1 MVVEKVK
8 DINKCIQEFEKFYT
22 LLMQNAPDDYMP
34 WFFPCKPNRKDPSPL
49 AIINIDKE
57 SKGSWHHESARL
69 SKDQCIEH
77 IKAGNNIGI
86 SARKDDIL
94 IIGDIDDE
102 KYFDQLPKNTLTVTS
117 RKRQGWHFFGW
128 NKDDSAK
135 INLPTDSGE
144 MRSDNQ
150 YVLAP
155 GSFVPTENN
164 NNPDAGYYTVK
175 EAVLPRLLSFEDL
188 PQFFKDK
195 QMENIETETKIKQK
209 EEFKGYTGGK
219 YDDLFKL
226 KVSDIVGLI
235 PASKRVSHP
244 LHESETAA
252 NFSLSKDGALGHC
265 WRHMVSLNAVQ
276 YLCVEAG
283 YSACEDAGTPHKG
296 RGMSKIRGDKQ
307 SYEIAYRLA
316 IEKGLIEEK
325 EIQKEENNSE
335 TIKQN
340 IVQMMIINKKKEAA
354 ERLANVFLKE
364 HSVYT
369 TRSDKNPEVWIYQ
382 DGIYVPEGITNIK
395 EYVDGLLNENY
406 TTYFINQVSEKI
418 KIRSYIN
425 QEELFNETK
434 PEYLIPVENG
444 ILNLKSGQ
452 IMDFDP
458 KYKFFAKL
466 PVIFDEN
473 AECPECKKFFNDVLT
488 SKEDIT
494 LMQEIFGFSLL
505 REYKYHH
512 IFIFEGIGRNGKSVT
527 LNLLK
532 NFVGIDNCSEV
543 SIDDLSN
550 NEFSK
555 SSLHKRLINIS
566 GDIGKSAITNS
577 NILKS
582 LSGGDLQEAN
592 RKFLEPIKFMNY
604 AKLIFGLNELPISYD
619 HSDAFYDRIILINY
633 PMKFVDEKDMD
644 EGNDS
649 LKLRDPDIIKK
660 ISTQQ
665 ELSGL
670 LNWAIEGFKRLET
683 QGFFSYNKST
693 NQIKKMYIRKSN
705 SFEAYCDEN
714 LVFGEGRTEKDLI
727 RKDYVSWCKQNKL
740 GKPKG
745 DKNVNGVMEYNG
757 SYQDRIQVGSER
769 TIFWVDVQRKVDIAE
784 VEEIE

>member
-1 MVVEKVK
+1 
-8 DINKCIQEFEKFYT
+8 
-22 LLMQNAPDDYMP
+22 
-34 WFFPCKPNRKDPSPL
+34 
-49 AIINIDKE
+49 
-57 SKGSWHHESARL
+57 
-69 SKDQCIEH
+69 
-77 IKAGNNIGI
+77 
-86 SARKDDIL
+86 
-94 IIGDIDDE
+94 
-102 KYFDQLPKNTLTVTS
+102 
-117 RKRQGWHFFGW
+117 
-128 NKDDSAK
+128 
-135 INLPTDSGE
+135 
-144 MRSDNQ
+144 
-150 YVLAP
+150 
-155 GSFVPTENN
+155 
-164 NNPDAGYYTVK
+164 
-175 EAVLPRLLSFEDL
+175 
-188 PQFFKDK
+188 
-195 QMENIETETKIKQK
+195 
-209 EEFKGYTGGK
+209 
-219 YDDLFKL
+219 
-226 KVSDIVGLI
+226 
-235 PASKRVSHP
+235 
-244 LHESETAA
+244 
-252 NFSLSKDGALGHC
+252 
-265 WRHMVSLNAVQ
+265 
-276 YLCVEAG
+276 
-283 YSACEDAGTPHKG
+283 
-296 RGMSKIRGDKQ
+296 
-307 SYEIAYRLA
+307 
-316 IEKGLIEEK
+316 
-325 EIQKEENNSE
+325 
-335 TIKQN
+335 
-340 IVQMMIINKKKEAA
+340 
-354 ERLANVFLKE
+354 
-364 HSVYT
+364 
-369 TRSDKNPEVWIYQ
+369 
-382 DGIYVPEGITNIK
+382 
-395 EYVDGLLNENY
+395 
-406 TTYFINQVSEKI
+406 
-418 KIRSYIN
+418 
-425 QEELFNETK
+425 
-434 PEYLIPVENG
+434 
-444 ILNLKSGQ
+444 
-452 IMDFDP
+452 MDFDP